1 MSRYFALDH
10 RFRTHSRRASLFL
23 SFAAAAL
30 LLAAAA
36 GTRAQFGAPSS
47 PETPVHDPSALRP
60 PAGARVAI
68 VEFADLQCPDCARAN
83 PLLKEAAA
91 RYHIPL
97 VRHDFP
103 LPFHSW
109 STDAAVNARW
119 FDTRGK
125 ALGDEYRDQ
134 VYANQASIYNPGVLR
149 QFTAKFAAAHHIAL
163 PFAVDPQGKLAA
175 GVKADYALGQR
186 IGIQHTPTIW
196 VVTAKS
202 KGAPF
207 IEVVD
212 RSRLYQLIDQAIADT
227 RSR

>member
-23 SFAAAAL
+23 SLAAAAL

-68 VEFADLQCPDCARAN
+68 VEFADLECPDCARAN

-103 LPFHSW
+103 LPFHAW

-163 PFAVDPQGKLAA
+163 PFAVDPAGQAGRRGQG
-175 GVKADYALGQR
+175 
-186 IGIQHTPTIW
+186 
-196 VVTAKS
+196 
-202 KGAPF
+202 
-207 IEVVD
+207 
-212 RSRLYQLIDQAIADT
+212 
-227 RSR
+227 